1 MDSYVLHWAVI
12 LCSHVIFSLRLP
24 GFGQREPLQP
34 ASVPCWHALIVVLKP
49 MLMFCLTKMLQAHLA
64 LSLPWPKNWL
74 FLQGDLFPFSVEW
87 LPQTFLWL
95 REKQNLFRAH
105 LSLSKCYRFS
115 QYRNFLHSFIKHL
128 LHPGCGGCRA
138 EQGTEASLKLPTASW
153 QSQTSQQIITAAS

>member
-1 MDSYVLHWAVI
+1 MDSYFLHWAVI
-12 LCSHVIFSLRLP
+12 LCSHVIFLLKLP

-34 ASVPCWHALIVVLKP
+34 ASVPFWHALIVFLKP
-49 MLMFCLTKMLQAHLA
+49 MLMFCLTEMLQAHLA

-105 LSLSKCYRFS
+105 LFLSS
-115 QYRNFLHSFIKHL
+115 VTISPNTVISSIL
-128 LHPGCGGCRA
+128 LLSTYYILVVEDA
-138 EQGTEASLKLPTASW
+138 ELNKARKLL
-153 QSQTSQQIITAAS
+153 TSCPQPLGRVRPVNR